1 MLKYIFSSEAT
12 MKSQPST
19 LKLTAYAVLFVL
31 LFVGLLEITFQSSG
45 RLFLLEALGTL
56 GLALFVFVG
65 AVHYR
70 KGWGENLFF
79 VAFLLI
85 IANLFLLRSFTNSL
99 YVVMLLCALI
109 GFILSIPRKHCCKA
123 KTKTCSSDQEPH
135 SVVFDTPVEKK
146 TVNQATSEVK
156 SELKAE
162 KSSKKETEEKAAVSF
177 SPGKY
182 MASTRGNVYHEA
194 KCDWAKKVGKTNRLW
209 FQSKKEAED
218 KGYKS
223 HSCVN

>member
-1 MLKYIFSSEAT
+1 MLKYIFSSEES

-19 LKLTAYAVLFVL
+19 LKLTVYAVLFVL

-45 RLFLLEALGTL
+45 RLFALEAVGTL

-70 KGWGENLFF
+70 KGWGQNLFF
-79 VAFLLI
+79 VTFLLV
-85 IANLFLLRSFTNSL
+85 IANLLLLRSFTNSL

-109 GFILSIPRKHCCKA
+109 GFILSIPRKHCRKA
-123 KTKTCSSDQEPH
+123 KTCSSDQEPH
-135 SVVFDTPVEKK
+135 SVVFDTPVDKK
-146 TVNQATSEVK
+146 TVSQAASEVK
-156 SELKAE
+156 TEVKTE
-162 KSSKKETEEKAAVSF
+162 KSSKKEAEEKAAVSF

-218 KGYKS
+218 KGYKA
-223 HSCVN
+223 HGCVN